1 MAEQQ
6 IVKTE
11 AGLWAKKC
19 EEELSKHINLELY
32 AAYVYTGM
40 GHFFNRDDVALK
52 NVSKFFKE
60 NAVEEH
66 EHANKLIEYHNRR
79 GGNTT
84 YFSIQPSNHF
94 DPKTFNTMKAM
105 QCALALEVNVNN
117 SLLVLH
123 EVGNGDPEFQ
133 DFLEEFLHEQ
143 VIAIKQLKDFI
154 TQLKLCG
161 PGLGEYM
168 FDKHFRSS
176 D

>member
-84 YFSIQPSNHF
+84 YFSIQVE
-94 DPKTFNTMKAM
+94 
-105 QCALALEVNVNN
+105 LIL
-117 SLLVLH
+117 
-123 EVGNGDPEFQ
+123 
-133 DFLEEFLHEQ
+133 
-143 VIAIKQLKDFI
+143 
-154 TQLKLCG
+154 
-161 PGLGEYM
+161 GLDY
-168 FDKHFRSS
+168 
-176 D
+176 